1 MKTILATFVSMF
13 LFVSFAN
20 AATTCADLV
29 KDYDAKIK
37 TAKLDKAVADK
48 AAALRKTAGD
58 QLTAKKES
66 ECVKS
71 INDSF
76 KVAGL
81 KPAAAKAEPA
91 KK

>member
-1 MKTILATFVSMF
+1 MKTILAIFVSMF

-58 QLTAKKES
+58 QLTAKKEAD
-66 ECVKS
+66 CV
-71 INDSF
+71 
-76 KVAGL
+76 
-81 KPAAAKAEPA
+81 
-91 KK
+91 